1 MVVYEFYWRNPR
13 GGPQVMGV
21 LHERRKNPARI
32 NRESIM
38 RWGQTIFNK
47 DLDNKDI
54 FIRVIIDENSIGIF
68 QPIPFSL

>member
-1 MVVYEFYWRNPR
+1 MVAYEFYWRNPR
-13 GGPQVMGV
+13 GGSQVMGV
-21 LHERRKNPARI
+21 LHERRKNFARVT
-32 NRESIM
+32 RESIM

-54 FIRVIIDENSIGIF
+54 FIRVTIDEKTIGIF